1 MKQKEEAITEK
12 GANKSAPSTLVAAD
26 GQADDDD
33 DGVVL
38 VSSISTIHQLNRG
51 GDKLHQVSSY

>member
-12 GANKSAPSTLVAAD
+12 GANKSAPSSSVAAD
-26 GQADDDD
+26 GQADDD
-33 DGVVL
+33 GAS
-38 VSSISTIHQLNRG
+38 SSISTIHQLKR